1 MKTNP
6 PPAQCTHNHKRS
18 GAVIVLESTNE
29 LAKVLIPTSGDEF
42 WVKVIDLTPIVAG
55 VTAEAKPRKKYS
67 SKDRP
72 SASANTQYRT
82 VRVA

>member
-6 PPAQCTHNHKRS
+6 QAAEATHNHKRS

-42 WVKVIDLTPIVAG
+42 WVKIIDLTPIVAG
-55 VTAEAKPRKKYS
+55 AKVEAKPRKKHQ
-67 SKDRP
+67 SKERP
-72 SASANTQYRT
+72 TASANTQYRT